1 MLVICMLGFEKKL
14 LRNMFFQ
21 CHLRT
26 EKWSDF
32 YHIYNKYEIWGLP
45 LVRKGPEPMPP
56 PPTHTRNIPTQWHWT
71 WWDLVGLHSRRH
83 WWSWES
89 DRLSWRSEAVFGLMK
104 AVLYLEL
111 PQQICVMTKLLYW
124 STATKR
130 HFILNAGK
138 TCLVY
143 KFWHKVT

>member
-1 MLVICMLGFEKKL
+1 MFIIVLMYCVSYMYMLGFEKKL

-56 PPTHTRNIPTQWHWT
+56 PHTHTHATYP
-71 WWDLVGLHSRRH
+71 
-83 WWSWES
+83 
-89 DRLSWRSEAVFGLMK
+89 LSGIEHD
-104 AVLYLEL
+104 E
-111 PQQICVMTKLLYW
+111 I
-124 STATKR
+124 
-130 HFILNAGK
+130 
-138 TCLVY
+138 
-143 KFWHKVT
+143 